1 MYLYIV
7 NYLARVI
14 IINIIIYPFDGVSIV
29 LYLLYFL
36 PKLCQEDRGVTPMI
50 ISEIKKTKNKNVSS
64 KKTV

>member
-14 IINIIIYPFDGVSIV
+14 IIIILYPFDGVSIS
-29 LYLLYFL
+29 LYLLYFF

-50 ISEIKKTKNKNVSS
+50 ISEIEKNKN
-64 KKTV
+64 KKT